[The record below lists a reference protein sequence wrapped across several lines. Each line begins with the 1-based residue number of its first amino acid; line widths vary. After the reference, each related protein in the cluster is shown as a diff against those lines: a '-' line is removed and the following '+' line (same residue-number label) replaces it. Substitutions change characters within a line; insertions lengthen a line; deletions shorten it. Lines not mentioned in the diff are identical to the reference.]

1 MGGTPFLQ
9 TYFMTALQLCPFSQ
23 FFSTPVPCLQRVPT
37 EINSFEM
44 YFFYQKML
52 KTVKL
57 SLGFH
62 SNLFILG
69 ISGRELL
76 DRTSHA
82 CKVFYFPLA
91 KKEVSDDKLL
101 QQKCVRIRATELQR
115 RCKHLCYLLF
125 DLGLRRFQQSFSHIT
140 TVSGCGRELNA
151 HF

>member
-91 KKEVSDDKLL
+91 KKKFLMINYCSKNVSEFERQNYK
-101 QQKCVRIRATELQR
+101 E
-115 RCKHLCYLLF
+115 
-125 DLGLRRFQQSFSHIT
+125 G
-140 TVSGCGRELNA
+140 VSIYAIFCLIWAYVAFNNLSVI
-151 HF
+151 